1 MSRTLTTNLN
11 NNTENNNTMNNNYSS
26 IVDDPSWYIP
36 YYLSKIEWNY
46 QCDGSLVILSKIE
59 PLRTAATEWICLK
72 NPHRGNEYIDFII
85 DNEGNRKLVLRAFC
99 AMYDNNTMIKRKIS
113 AVIRRY
119 LRTIYKL
126 TDRIQINMIIEAW
139 WREEMKKEKEQ

>member
-1 MSRTLTTNLN
+1 MSRTQQTNLH
-11 NNTENNNTMNNNYSS
+11 NNTENNNYTS
-26 IVDDPSWYIP
+26 IIDDPSWYIP
-36 YYLSKIEWNY
+36 YYLSKMEWNY
-46 QCDGSLVILSKIE
+46 QCDGSLVIMSKIE
-59 PLRTAATEWICLK
+59 PLRTEATEWIFLK
-72 NPHRGNEYIDFII
+72 NPRRGSEYFDFRI
-85 DNEGNRKLVLRAFC
+85 DNEGNRKLVVRAFC

-126 TDRIQINMIIEAW
+126 TDRIQINMIIDAW